1 MINRLHANFKPVIF
15 NSKVHELR
23 ASLQRA
29 NRKKFISKNIAL
41 RASTIYHIP
50 RIPGELSIEKQ
61 NSLSRAANASAT
73 EDLAVNSSEA
83 RARIAHTAH
92 TFVWYIP
99 DVELVPAPSV
109 FLSLS
114 FFPLS
119 SYLVSSEW
127 SSDKDCNDQWRA
139 AGVCVRRCFRR
150 STKKAKVQRG
160 ARLRAWICVCKYVTE
175 RADETK
181 GEPASCTGLCNRRM
195 GVYVCVCCLYVRAD
209 GYPCAHIRTRMQHV
223 SPEWDFSRWSEL
235 CGSGNLPPVE
245 N

>member
-29 NRKKFISKNIAL
+29 NRKMFISKNIAL

-114 FFPLS
+114 FLCRLIWCLLNGAPIRTATIN
-119 SYLVSSEW
+119 EE
-127 SSDKDCNDQWRA
+127 QP
-139 AGVCVRRCFRR
+139 VCVCADASAGRR
-150 STKKAKVQRG
+150 KKQRCRE
-160 ARLRAWICVCKYVTE
+160 ARACV
-175 RADETK
+175 R
-181 GEPASCTGLCNRRM
+181 G
-195 GVYVCVCCLYVRAD
+195 YVCVS
-209 GYPCAHIRTRMQHV
+209 T
-223 SPEWDFSRWSEL
+223 
-235 CGSGNLPPVE
+235 
-245 N
+245 